1 MNFIQNI
8 NRTWTLFLDRDGVIN
23 ERLID
28 DYVKYWN
35 EFQFSEGV
43 LEALRI
49 LNLRFQTIV
58 VVTNQQGVG
67 KGKMTIENVGEIHK
81 KMIAEIEKNGGRIDK
96 IYICPDLK
104 HNNPKCRKP
113 ETGMGE
119 QAQRDFPNIDFSK
132 SIILGDSASDI
143 AFGKGLGMKTVF
155 VKTKPEDFEKAAQI
169 GYDTEVDS
177 MSEFAA
183 LLKNHEVRI

>member
-1 MNFIQNI
+1 MSFLKNI
-8 NRTWTLFLDRDGVIN
+8 NTTWTLFLDRDGVIN
-23 ERLID
+23 ERLVG
-28 DYVKYWN
+28 DYVKSWN
-35 EFQFSEGV
+35 EFEFSEGV

-49 LNLRFQTIV
+49 LSSKFQTIV
-58 VVTNQQGVG
+58 IVTNQQGVG
-67 KGKMTIENVGEIHK
+67 KGKMTMQDVADVHQKMIGEIK
-81 KMIAEIEKNGGRIDK
+81 KNGGRIDK
-96 IYICPDLK
+96 IYVCPDLK

-143 AFGKGLGMKTVF
+143 AFGKRLGMKTVF

-169 GYDTEVDS
+169 GYDMEVKS
-177 MSEFAA
+177 MLEFVTATF
-183 LLKNHEVRI
+183 